1 MPENPNQPGS
11 RSSGGSG
18 GSNQQSQGSSGLQT
32 QTTQT
37 TQTTQPQR
45 NVQSTVGNNNTP
57 TGQNLPRDHP
67 NQSIDAPSWTIVGP
81 GRALSTDIV
90 DPTDPAYLDISDDEK
105 EKAEEDKGKGQDDGK
120 GKKPET
126 K

>member
-1 MPENPNQPGS
+1 MPENPNQSGS
-11 RSSGGSG
+11 RSSGGLG

-37 TQTTQPQR
+37 TQPQS

-67 NQSIDAPSWTIVGP
+67 NQSIDAPSWTTVGP
-81 GRALSTDIV
+81 VRALSTVIV

-105 EKAEEDKGKGQDDGK
+105 EEAEEDKGKGQDDGK
-120 GKKPET
+120 GKKPEM